1 MALSFL
7 AFGYKLSNESATA
20 RVAVWRALKELG
32 AAPFQQG
39 MSLLPERD
47 GALAR
52 LEELKAM
59 VEAAKGSVNMAR
71 LSFVHPADEEAFVE
85 TFKRLRDEEYSELE
99 ENCER
104 MIYELDRETEKGRFA
119 FSELEEGED
128 EGAKLKRWA
137 AKIEARDFFRA
148 DGKVAAEAAL
158 EKAKT
163 RLRKYSLEV
172 YRHENKTE
180 SQGGLKPWE
189 VRLISKGSTRGRRQ

>member
-7 AFGYKLSNESATA
+7 AFGYKLTNESATA

-52 LEELKAM
+52 LEELKIM

-71 LSFVHPADEEAFVE
+71 LSFVHPADEAAFVE
-85 TFKRLRDEEYSELE
+85 AFKRLRDEEYAELE

-137 AKIEARDFFRA
+137 AKIEARDFFHA

-158 EKAKT
+158 EKAQT

-172 YRHENKTE
+172 YRREKE
-180 SQGGLKPWE
+180 AEGKEG
-189 VRLISKGSTRGRRQ
+189 